1 MPASAKNRHRDN
13 PAVVCR
19 NVSKSFRSTAAPWP
33 RSGKKIRA
41 VRDVNLI
48 VSRGESVGL
57 LGQNG
62 SGKSTLLQ
70 LIAGVDTC
78 SEGSILVSAK
88 PILLGV
94 GSALVPSISGRKNIE
109 LACAAM
115 GMSKESTA
123 EILPDLLELIDIGDA
138 IDRPLN
144 TYSSGMSSRL
154 NFAVGTASSPEIL
167 IIDEALGT
175 GDAAFAKRAGNKMA
189 ELLEGAGTLF
199 YVSHAAKAVEQ
210 TCKRALWMH
219 HGAIIA
225 DGPSKEVCAQYR
237 TWVQLKST
245 NKIEK
250 ANELVETV
258 RSEYCDPN
266 FILTSDSI

>member
-1 MPASAKNRHRDN
+1 MPASANNRHVEN

-19 NVSKSFRSTAAPWP
+19 NVSKSFRSAAAPWP
-33 RSGKKIRA
+33 RAGKKIQA
-41 VRDVNLI
+41 VKDANLL
-48 VSRGESVGL
+48 VTRGESIGL

-62 SGKSTLLQ
+62 SGKSTLLK

-115 GMSKESTA
+115 GMSKEETA
-123 EILPDLLELIDIGDA
+123 EILPDLLKLIDIGDA

-175 GDAAFAKRAGNKMA
+175 GDAAFAKRAGNRMS

-210 TCKRALWMH
+210 TCKRAIWMH
-219 HGAIIA
+219 HGRIIA
-225 DGPSKEVCAQYR
+225 DGPSKQVCAQYR

-245 NKIEK
+245 NKLEE
-250 ANELVETV
+250 ADELIKSAQ
-258 RSEYCDPN
+258 SEYHCPNLILSSDPA
-266 FILTSDSI
+266 